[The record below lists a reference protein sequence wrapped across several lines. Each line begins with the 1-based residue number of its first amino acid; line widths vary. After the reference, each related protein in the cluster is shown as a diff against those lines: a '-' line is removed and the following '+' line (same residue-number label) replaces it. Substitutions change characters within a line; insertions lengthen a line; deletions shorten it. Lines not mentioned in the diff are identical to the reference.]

1 MPYLL
6 ESCGNTFILIWLE
19 SFCSF
24 DSYITLE
31 KSIYYAT
38 FYLGCFHS
46 VTRASWFSGHR
57 FKLETQ
63 NFIFHI
69 LHRNFPNFGMKI
81 LVLCSAKSLQSF
93 SFFFFCFL
101 IQSLFKTFPKLIYVF
116 LFLFLS
122 DISCPSWNNWN
133 NWNCPIETTSYFPK
147 TSILTNKAPLVLIF
161 SGGYILHAKLITCQL
176 KEKITN

>member
-1 MPYLL
+1 MQAFRPASLWKDSPVQVLSCEYCKIKNILLYFLLYLLNKMPYLL

-122 DISCPSWNNWN
+122 DI
-133 NWNCPIETTSYFPK
+133 
-147 TSILTNKAPLVLIF
+147 
-161 SGGYILHAKLITCQL
+161 
-176 KEKITN
+176 